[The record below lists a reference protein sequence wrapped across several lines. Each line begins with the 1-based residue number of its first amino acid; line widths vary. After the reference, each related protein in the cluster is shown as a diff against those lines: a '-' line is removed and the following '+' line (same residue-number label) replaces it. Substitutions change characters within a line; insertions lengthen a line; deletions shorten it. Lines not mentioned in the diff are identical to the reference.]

1 MYLVLYIVTKSIR
14 TTNNTSLTCKVEVP
28 GWSNLDGPLSF
39 LPDLDADSD
48 DEAEDVPANEGDD
61 DMNVEENREAGPSR
75 KLKVR

>member
-1 MYLVLYIVTKSIR
+1 M
-14 TTNNTSLTCKVEVP
+14 P

-48 DEAEDVPANEGDD
+48 DEGEDVPTNEGDD